1 MIFLE
6 RGEDFIPLAAIIQ
19 QATNRRWILKL
30 SSISSREQIMTLQ
43 KFFSHKCSAFNAG
56 IILFTRYRSVF
67 ENNCGSKC
75 TESISLCEFVFE
87 QYLVSL

>member
-43 KFFSHKCSAFNAG
+43 KCPPTNAVLLMLELFYLQDIGVSSKTTVAPNAQKVSVCASLFSN
-56 IILFTRYRSVF
+56 
-67 ENNCGSKC
+67 
-75 TESISLCEFVFE
+75 SIS
-87 QYLVSL
+87 